1 MSLYNTIARHVLAP
15 SLDRMRGT
23 STMKCLAELEESQW
37 WPRERIKELQSQ
49 RLRRLIEHAHA
60 RVPYYRALMNERG
73 LRPCDIQSASDLQ
86 RLPLLTKDT
95 VRTRPTNLLAEGFPG
110 SELRAGTTSGS
121 TGIPLTFHGTRE
133 DQANRGVART
143 MRGHE

>member
-1 MSLYNTIARHVLAP
+1 MTLYNTLALHVLAP

-37 WPRERIKELQSQ
+37 WPRERIEELQSQ
-49 RLRRLIEHAHA
+49 RLRRLIEHAYA
-60 RVPYYRALMNERG
+60 RVPYYRALMDERG
-73 LRPCDIQSASDLQ
+73 LRPHDIQSAADLA
-86 RLPLLTKDT
+86 RLPVLTKHVVYSRHDD
-95 VRTRPTNLLAEGFPG
+95 LHAEGFPD
-110 SELRAGTTSGS
+110 SELRRGTTSGS
-121 TGIPLTFHGTRE
+121 TGTPLTFHGTRE